1 MQNWNTSG
9 HFTTKQ
15 SPRVYYR
22 GIHLAGKLMIRDP
35 IIQKAHLIF
44 DNHLIPRLPCI
55 HSENLLLFVH

>member
-1 MQNWNTSG
+1 
-9 HFTTKQ
+9 
-15 SPRVYYR
+15 
-22 GIHLAGKLMIRDP
+22 MIRDP